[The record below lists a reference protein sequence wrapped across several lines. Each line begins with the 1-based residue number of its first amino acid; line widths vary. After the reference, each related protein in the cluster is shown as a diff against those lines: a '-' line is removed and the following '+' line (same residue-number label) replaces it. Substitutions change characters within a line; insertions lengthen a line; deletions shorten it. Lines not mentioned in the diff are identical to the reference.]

1 MVVYSVA
8 KIPQGVKKATERQNM
23 SLFKQKI
30 VRSGAKIAIS
40 LVAIFNMIGALIAP
54 TIANASFFDFT
65 LNSGDVK
72 DTSFPVAE
80 GRQPARTMWVVVT
93 AYSSTV
99 DQCDDTPC
107 ITANGYNLCDNY
119 EKYAIADTVA
129 ANFLRMGETVRFP
142 DLYGDKVFTVRDRMN
157 ARYGNGR
164 LDIWM
169 PTREMAKNFG
179 VKRIKMEIY

>member
-1 MVVYSVA
+1 
-8 KIPQGVKKATERQNM
+8 VKKATERQNM

-30 VRSGAKIAIS
+30 VRSGTKIAIS
-40 LVAIFNMIGALIAP
+40 LVAIFNMIGALVAP
-54 TIANASFFDFT
+54 TIANASFFDFAF
-65 LNSGDVK
+65 SSSSAKEV
-72 DTSFPVAE
+72 SFPVAE

-107 ITANGYNLCDNY
+107 ITANGYDLCTNY

>member
-1 MVVYSVA
+1 MSLNKQNFVRSTATLAISFIAILNMVGALVAPSVA
-8 KIPQGVKKATERQNM
+8 K
-23 SLFKQKI
+23 
-30 VRSGAKIAIS
+30 
-40 LVAIFNMIGALIAP
+40 
-54 TIANASFFDFT
+54 ASFFDFT
-65 LNSGDVK
+65 LNSDEVK
-72 DTSFPVAE
+72 AESFPESE
-80 GRQPARTMWVVVT
+80 GRKPARTMWVVVT

-169 PTREMAKNFG
+169 PTREMAKKFG

>member
-1 MVVYSVA
+1 
-8 KIPQGVKKATERQNM
+8 M

-30 VRSGAKIAIS
+30 VSSGAKIAIS
-40 LVAIFNMIGALIAP
+40 LLAIINMLGALVAP
-54 TIANASFFDFT
+54 TVANASFLDFT
-65 LNSGDVK
+65 LNSDDVNT
-72 DTSFPVAE
+72 DSFPE
-80 GRQPARTMWVVVT
+80 SQGRKPARTIWVVVT